1 MHIYIEMDFVSWL
14 LRVEKLMR
22 VGRVMFN
29 DLNLL
34 EVCRLKAPNIQAP
47 IQVNVFLPQ
56 LNLSLFKINA
66 SKIMK

>member
-22 VGRVMFN
+22 VSRVMFN

-34 EVCRLKAPNIQAP
+34 EVCRLKAPIH
-47 IQVNVFLPQ
+47 VNVFLPQ